1 MIEEPLHEV
10 LAIIKNDY
18 GHILYKTKTTMKF
31 ITINDIKIELKEY
44 LTDQMLDSDYSI
56 LDDIESAAIEK
67 VKAYTSSTIN
77 IDHELEKADSFRNA
91 DLKRTILML
100 MMVDIE
106 SRLTTVDVRENTL
119 RRYNEALKYLS
130 DIQQKKI
137 KPTWLEKDYS
147 ESDVNK
153 SIFDSLPRQ
162 NIICY

>member
-1 MIEEPLHEV
+1 M
-10 LAIIKNDY
+10 N
-18 GHILYKTKTTMKF
+18 F

-67 VKAYTSSTIN
+67 VKAYSNSTIN
-77 IDHELEKADSFRNA
+77 IDYELAKVDSFRNA

-106 SRLTTVDVRENTL
+106 SRLTTGDVRENTL

-130 DIQQKKI
+130 DIQQKKV